1 VAQLILRSCAG
12 ALIVLFGTAT
22 AARAQTGAYISVG
35 VDYGID
41 TPVSDDLGDT
51 KGFGVSFRIPRPDA
65 WSAAWDF
72 GSVSSTLSRSF
83 AGTPTA
89 LGSLSVRP
97 LMAGAAY
104 TVRAGRVEVTGAL
117 MVGVSLVGFEM
128 DETGREGVRQA
139 FGAPGAEVE
148 SGVALAVQPKLVAWF
163 DLNGRFG
170 LTATAS
176 YLRTRPELSIE
187 TGRTTLERFRVKA
200 DTVRMSAGIVVKVY

>member
-1 VAQLILRSCAG
+1 MAVFG
-12 ALIVLFGTAT
+12 AAN
-22 AARAQTGAYISVG
+22 AAHAQTGAYISVG

-41 TPVSDDLGDT
+41 APVSGDLVGA
-51 KGFGVSFRIPRPDA
+51 KGFGVAFRLPRPDA

-83 AGTPTA
+83 GGTNTT

-97 LMAGAAY
+97 LMAGASY
-104 TVRAGRVEVTGAL
+104 TVRAGRFEVSGLIMA
-117 MVGVSLVGFEM
+117 GVSVVGFEIE
-128 DETGREGVRQA
+128 DAGREGVRRA
-139 FGAPGAEVE
+139 FGTTGAEVE
-148 SGVALAVQPKLVAWF
+148 SGFALAVQPKVIAWF
-163 DLNGRFG
+163 DLNSRLG

-187 TGRTTLERFRVKA
+187 SGGTTLERFQVKA